1 MQPFAFCNR
10 CRGMKVGWNR
20 RYILHCL
27 VCLEWLAKTT
37 KTLVLTGL
45 LSSFVF
51 AFPVSTGVGP
61 DVAVL
66 RLPKALEASNAIRII
81 EQTAKLEEMLS
92 PYEADAV
99 RRGQVIRAI
108 LASSDKYNID
118 PLLVASIVIVESGA
132 NAFAVS
138 EADSVGIMQI
148 HLGTWGETAV
158 KENINLFKIEDN
170 VDLGVRILR
179 DYIADSDTWEGVARY
194 RGKNADDPLSVQTA
208 QEYVEKVQK
217 IYGYVPQQ

>member
-1 MQPFAFCNR
+1 
-10 CRGMKVGWNR
+10 MKVGWNR

-37 KTLVLTGL
+37 KTLVFTGL

-51 AFPVSTGVGP
+51 AFPVSTGAGP
-61 DVAVL
+61 DLVA
-66 RLPKALEASNAIRII
+66 RLPKALEASHAIRIA
-81 EQTAKLEEMLS
+81 EQTAKLDEMLS
-92 PYEADAV
+92 PYEVDADLRA
-99 RRGQVIRAI
+99 QVIRAI
-108 LASSDKYNID
+108 LASSAKYKTD

-158 KENINLFKIEDN
+158 KENINLFRIEDN
-170 VDLGVRILR
+170 VDMGVRILR
-179 DYIADSDTWEGVARY
+179 DYIAASDTWEGVARY
-194 RGKNADDPLSVQTA
+194 RGKKADDPLSVQTA

-217 IYGYVPQQ
+217 IYEYVPQE